1 MNLILQLFYRIVAKD
16 SDQLSKVEVKVEHD
30 ANSNAQSSSTQKQ
43 KKTKERSTTQV
54 CI

>member
-1 MNLILQLFYRIVAKD
+1 MYLILQLFNRIVAKD

-30 ANSNAQSSSTQKQ
+30 ANSNAQSSTQKQ